1 METFHIVHIMETSL
15 PAWKLALCFLK
26 IDAKLP
32 TVVVQ
37 HIRDYIDPQL
47 KIRLAQEALDRY
59 YYEVVHPMRCEL
71 VGYERIHLK
80 RSKCITKLCKHTNRR
95 VHREMYDR
103 YYTCLDCGHNW

>member
-1 METFHIVHIMETSL
+1 METSL

-26 IDAKLP
+26 IDAKLA

-37 HIRDYIDPQL
+37 QIRDYIDPQL

-59 YYEVVHPMRCEL
+59 YYDVVHPIRCKWVRL
-71 VGYERIHLK
+71 NDIHSK
-80 RSKCITKLCKHTNRR
+80 RLRCITDHCDHTNRR

-103 YYTCLDCGHNW
+103 YYTCLDCGYSW